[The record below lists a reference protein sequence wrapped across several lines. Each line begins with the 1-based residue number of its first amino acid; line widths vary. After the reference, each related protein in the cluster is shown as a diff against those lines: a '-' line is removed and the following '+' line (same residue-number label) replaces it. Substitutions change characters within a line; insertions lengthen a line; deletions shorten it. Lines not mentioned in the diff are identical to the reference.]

1 MLYAIVFACKPPFSI
16 LPTSITFYASPSW
29 WSHFCTSAA
38 ATLASMGNPT
48 WGISIWPGLCQTHEW
63 FHEISWAFTPWIWIK
78 RRLISFS
85 AAHWNLNKLK
95 IKKKKTAS
103 DTRPRIKEMPW
114 YLQVSF
120 DSPSQPTV
128 NSLWLFWLGVAPR
141 SETVTSLE
149 SSKKS
154 RVREVFFECNL
165 LCLPTCTYQPTTL
178 SPR

>member
-95 IKKKKTAS
+95 IKKKNSKWHKTKNQRNALILTS
-103 DTRPRIKEMPW
+103 FLWFAKSAHGQQSLAILAWCSTKVRNSYIPRI
-114 YLQVSF
+114 F
-120 DSPSQPTV
+120 
-128 NSLWLFWLGVAPR
+128 
-141 SETVTSLE
+141 
-149 SSKKS
+149 
-154 RVREVFFECNL
+154 
-165 LCLPTCTYQPTTL
+165 
-178 SPR
+178 